1 MTYKDDDYYERESYT
16 QANSTNYMTQ
26 HEVAE
31 AMQITRSQV
40 DTIEKKALRKLRY
53 LVKLKY
59 EKEDFL

>member
-1 MTYKDDDYYERESYT
+1 MTYKDDDYYERKSYT
-16 QANSTNYMTQ
+16 QDNSTNYMTQ